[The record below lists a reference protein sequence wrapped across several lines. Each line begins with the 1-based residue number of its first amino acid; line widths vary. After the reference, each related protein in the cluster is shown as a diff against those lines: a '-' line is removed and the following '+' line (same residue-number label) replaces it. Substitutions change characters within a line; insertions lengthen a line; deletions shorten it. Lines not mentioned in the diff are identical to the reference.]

1 MINTKTNFDKLC
13 TMRFILYSTF
23 LIACFSV
30 TSFLSYAMSS
40 NVTISGGVN
49 LLLQPDTLAVDTLP
63 TTIDTIKTVEIYEF
77 GDSAKIIT
85 VGLDTILLFHSETA
99 TNYIEEGG
107 IKMYYLGEEETTL
120 DFNSL
125 IDTSEFY
132 VAVDT
137 VYFENTTTIDS
148 FEITLDTS
156 VTLDT
161 TISGFLVNIDTVF
174 FYNDTINYF
183 FANDSMAY
191 YIPAGGKKIYKLNS
205 QLDTTALV
213 TGKINATSATQMAIV
228 STLDITHSGT
238 RIFLGGIPKEI
249 NKGLFGFT
257 LEGNFLPGHLP
268 ESEVLEP
275 GAPNPEA
282 WNWLADLKPSSLRFP
297 GGANGKFM
305 HLLPYDTNGDG
316 INDKTPNGYG
326 YDINE
331 IIDFY
336 DLSNNTKEVGC
347 AACSYTYAQVKAD
360 IADGDADI
368 SGGIWETCVDFI
380 DSKYDGDITSFYKK
394 WDTQDELPPS
404 EKPYIDEF
412 IDLVNIIEL
421 ANNYKIDIIVDINIL
436 SASASQSAEIINY
449 MRNAGLNVVGV
460 EIGNECYF
468 KWLSELM
475 YIYGFDE
482 YWDYI
487 NGANVTLSNAV
498 PDWVVADHN
507 YLNAFRTGAFA
518 TNPIKIGIPAENPG
532 EVDDD
537 GNVVTSDWNL
547 ALGNKVNNDIEN
559 NKFDAVII
567 HNYFDAQKHW
577 QNIPQ
582 QHMCLEYPNIGYPS
596 CNTVAC
602 EAITYPL
609 WRYDI
614 YDGRLENAFNGF
626 LGVNSN
632 LPGNLRHYLKEDYY
646 TDFNL
651 IKEQLKVGNLLPG
664 LTNNGIEIWNTEKNI
679 KDKIYIPKDS
689 IYSADTINRMQ
700 NLNSI
705 YNNSFPH
712 GLFMQ
717 EWFLNDLKLNYKGM
731 YGNDFITYGHY
742 HNFAGGSWSDM
753 LVSADCGDYKN
764 FVDENGLFN
773 PISGSLYTGKNHYL
787 RRTTYWTMKLLSE
800 ITKNDLKYLP
810 SDMQMS
816 NLNPNLTPTI
826 FVKPNNY
833 IYIYYS
839 NMKFTSDVL
848 EVYTNDIADLF
859 EGNRTFDKLIGR
871 GIYNI
876 KVDYNYMSSGKNSL
890 ITDDNDKSVNG
901 CYDCS
906 IANSH
911 PFDIYGIQVEAIDM
925 IKQGSDPGV
934 YKITVPGNSYG
945 YIKLEIKWN
954 PVTIGK
960 SADANS
966 LQDFDLELAPNPSND
981 YFNLQSEY
989 NLFKANEP
997 IYIEVY
1003 NLTGQLVLNTNIYE
1017 DELVDVSTLPSGVYL
1032 VQIINSTLAQSIS
1045 KQLIKTN

>member
-1 MINTKTNFDKLC
+1 M
-13 TMRFILYSTF
+13 
-23 LIACFSV
+23 
-30 TSFLSYAMSS
+30 
-40 NVTISGGVN
+40 
-49 LLLQPDTLAVDTLP
+49 QPDTLAVDTLP

-107 IKMYYLGEEETTL
+107 IRMYYLGEEETSL

-132 VAVDT
+132 VTVDT

-148 FEITLDTS
+148 IEITLDTS

-161 TISGFLVNIDTVF
+161 SISGFLINIDTVF

-183 FANDSMAY
+183 FANDTMAY

-205 QLDTTALV
+205 QLDTTAV
-213 TGKINATSATQMAIV
+213 ITGKINSTSATQMAIV

-249 NKGLFGFT
+249 NKGFFGFT

-360 IADGDADI
+360 IADGDANN
-368 SGGIWETCVDFI
+368 SGSIWETCVGFI

-394 WDTQDELPPS
+394 WDTQDELPPG
-404 EKPYIDEF
+404 EKPYIDQF
-412 IDLVNIIEL
+412 IDLVNTVEL
-421 ANNYKIDIIVDINIL
+421 ANNYKIDVIVDLNIL
-436 SASASQSAEIINY
+436 SSSAAQCAEIINY
-449 MRNAGLNVVGV
+449 MRDGAINGVTDVNVVGV

-468 KWLSELM
+468 KWLNDLM
-475 YIYGFDE
+475 YIYGFNE

-487 NGANVTLSNAV
+487 NGATVSLSNAV

-582 QHMCLEYPNIGYPS
+582 QHMCLEYPNIGFPS

-602 EAITYPL
+602 AAITYPL

-614 YDGRLENAFNGF
+614 YDGRLTDAFNGF

-632 LPGNLRHYLKEDYY
+632 FPGNMREYLKEGYY

-651 IKEQLKVGNLLPG
+651 IKTQLYVGNLLPG

-679 KDKIYIPKDS
+679 KDKLFNVP
-689 IYSADTINRMQ
+689 INTDPEDVIKMQ

-712 GLFMQ
+712 GLLMQ

-731 YGNDFITYGHY
+731 YGNDFITYAHY

-753 LVSADCGDYKN
+753 IVSADCGDFKN
-764 FVDENGLFN
+764 FVDENGVLN
-773 PISGSLYTGKNHYL
+773 PIDGTLYTGDNHYL

-816 NLNPNLTPTI
+816 DLNPNLAPTI
-826 FVKPNNY
+826 FIDLYNY
-833 IYIYYS
+833 LYIYYS
-839 NMKFTSDVL
+839 NMKASTAIL
-848 EVYTNDIADLF
+848 EIYPNDIADVY
-859 EGNRTFDKLIGR
+859 EGNRTFDKFIGR
-871 GIYNI
+871 GIYNV
-876 KVDYNYMSSGKNSL
+876 KVNQNYMSSGKNSL
-890 ITDDNDKSVNG
+890 NSDNDSKSVNN

-906 IANSH
+906 NTDSH
-911 PFDIYGIQVEAIDM
+911 GFDIYGIQSGVIDM
-925 IKQGSDPGV
+925 VKQGTSPGV

-954 PVTIGK
+954 PVLVGK
-960 SADANS
+960 STDSIVKLTAE
-966 LQDFDLELAPNPSND
+966 LELLPNPASNR
-981 YFNLQSEY
+981 FSIQSSF
-989 NLFKANEP
+989 NLFKQNEP
-997 IYIEVY
+997 VLVEIYS
-1003 NLTGQLVLNTNIYE
+1003 LTGLRVLNTQIYE
-1017 DELVDVSTLPSGVYL
+1017 DNEIDISILPSGMYVVKIL
-1032 VQIINSTLAQSIS
+1032 NTTICDEIT
-1045 KQLIKTN
+1045 KQLIKVN

>member
-40 NVTISGGVN
+40 NVTIAGGVN

-148 FEITLDTS
+148 FEITLGTS

-368 SGGIWETCVDFI
+368 SGGIWET
-380 DSKYDGDITSFYKK
+380 
-394 WDTQDELPPS
+394 
-404 EKPYIDEF
+404 
-412 IDLVNIIEL
+412 
-421 ANNYKIDIIVDINIL
+421 
-436 SASASQSAEIINY
+436 
-449 MRNAGLNVVGV
+449 
-460 EIGNECYF
+460 
-468 KWLSELM
+468 
-475 YIYGFDE
+475 
-482 YWDYI
+482 
-487 NGANVTLSNAV
+487 
-498 PDWVVADHN
+498 
-507 YLNAFRTGAFA
+507 
-518 TNPIKIGIPAENPG
+518 
-532 EVDDD
+532 
-537 GNVVTSDWNL
+537 
-547 ALGNKVNNDIEN
+547 
-559 NKFDAVII
+559 
-567 HNYFDAQKHW
+567 
-577 QNIPQ
+577 
-582 QHMCLEYPNIGYPS
+582 
-596 CNTVAC
+596 
-602 EAITYPL
+602 
-609 WRYDI
+609 
-614 YDGRLENAFNGF
+614 
-626 LGVNSN
+626 
-632 LPGNLRHYLKEDYY
+632 
-646 TDFNL
+646 
-651 IKEQLKVGNLLPG
+651 
-664 LTNNGIEIWNTEKNI
+664 
-679 KDKIYIPKDS
+679 
-689 IYSADTINRMQ
+689 
-700 NLNSI
+700 
-705 YNNSFPH
+705 
-712 GLFMQ
+712 
-717 EWFLNDLKLNYKGM
+717 
-731 YGNDFITYGHY
+731 
-742 HNFAGGSWSDM
+742 
-753 LVSADCGDYKN
+753 
-764 FVDENGLFN
+764 
-773 PISGSLYTGKNHYL
+773 
-787 RRTTYWTMKLLSE
+787 
-800 ITKNDLKYLP
+800 
-810 SDMQMS
+810 
-816 NLNPNLTPTI
+816 
-826 FVKPNNY
+826 
-833 IYIYYS
+833 
-839 NMKFTSDVL
+839 
-848 EVYTNDIADLF
+848 
-859 EGNRTFDKLIGR
+859 
-871 GIYNI
+871 
-876 KVDYNYMSSGKNSL
+876 
-890 ITDDNDKSVNG
+890 
-901 CYDCS
+901 
-906 IANSH
+906 
-911 PFDIYGIQVEAIDM
+911 
-925 IKQGSDPGV
+925 
-934 YKITVPGNSYG
+934 
-945 YIKLEIKWN
+945 
-954 PVTIGK
+954 
-960 SADANS
+960 
-966 LQDFDLELAPNPSND
+966 
-981 YFNLQSEY
+981 
-989 NLFKANEP
+989 
-997 IYIEVY
+997 
-1003 NLTGQLVLNTNIYE
+1003 
-1017 DELVDVSTLPSGVYL
+1017 
-1032 VQIINSTLAQSIS
+1032 
-1045 KQLIKTN
+1045 